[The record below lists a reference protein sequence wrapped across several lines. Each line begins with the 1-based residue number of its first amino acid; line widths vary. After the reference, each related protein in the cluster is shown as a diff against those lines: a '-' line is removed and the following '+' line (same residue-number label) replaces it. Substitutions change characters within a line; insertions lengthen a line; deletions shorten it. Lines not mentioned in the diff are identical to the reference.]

1 MSLLVVGTVALDS
14 VKTPFGNVDNAL
26 GGSATYFSTSA
37 SYFADVRLVAVVG
50 EVIFHL
56 QDENLTLVEARSLQK
71 HLKKT
76 EDKRAIKNHTP
87 SGYEVWWS
95 K

>member
-1 MSLLVVGTVALDS
+1 MPHPSK
-14 VKTPFGNVDNAL
+14 VKRVNGKV
-26 GGSATYFSTSA
+26 
-37 SYFADVRLVAVVG
+37 
-50 EVIFHL
+50 FHL
-56 QDENLTLVEARSLQK
+56 EDENLTLAEARALQK

>member
-1 MSLLVVGTVALDS
+1 MPHPKREKRVNG
-14 VKTPFGNVDNAL
+14 KT
-26 GGSATYFSTSA
+26 
-37 SYFADVRLVAVVG
+37 
-50 EVIFHL
+50 FHL
-56 QDENLTLVEARSLQK
+56 EDENLTLVEARALQK